1 MNQIFDS
8 TEKRYIICHL
18 TGQVRSVIVQR
29 TFCALHI
36 RYIFLL
42 SVAYTVHICFV
53 RYTSVTHTAK
63 SVS

>member
-8 TEKRYIICHL
+8 TNERFTIRHL
-18 TGQVRSVIVQR
+18 TGQVRSVSPTNV
-29 TFCALHI
+29 
-36 RYIFLL
+36 L
-42 SVAYTVHICFV
+42 SIAYTVHIRFV

>member
-8 TEKRYIICHL
+8 TEESYTIRHL

-29 TFCALHI
+29 T
-36 RYIFLL
+36 
-42 SVAYTVHICFV
+42 SVAYTEHIRFV

-63 SVS
+63 FVS